1 MNEVITSYF
10 EESHRGLQRQRPAH
24 QEPPRAYIGAS
35 VSLPPLQSG
44 HSLPSDAGEQRSGR
58 GSGDGGYG
66 GGPGGGS
73 GPKFEF
79 NKELAIAGI
88 QEERYQEVLLQNEKL
103 TKKMRQL
110 QDQLTITSAKKEAFK
125 VQSTRLEKDLR
136 KARDQSD
143 MLQKEVL
150 NAKQEHEYLAVQ
162 SKDAVHMMN
171 EMRKSHLQEVRLLQ
185 RGLAQRGD
193 EKMRNRV
200 NEVADLV
207 DKLGRAVVQR
217 DEAIKEKTK
226 LQAQLHQIKS
236 ESKTLHEERLKLRKQ
251 NKGMEEKL
259 KKANRDV
266 KTLMAPIERD
276 ELTPDLSDDELEM
289 ELSAFEKRYS
299 VLNDGAK
306 GLDHFVEQLTKTKEK
321 LQEQVNE
328 QAETIASMEK
338 SLDHWQ
344 NLCQMKDQKIQELSK
359 KLSEMQ
365 REQTILEQQ
374 VAAKQ
379 KEIEMQIQIERE
391 NIGKQ
396 FAHLQSDADQARSTA
411 EGMQVVGD
419 KLQKELTKYHEAH
432 ARMQYGKDNAS
443 LDTVDESAGY
453 DQFMDSSMLD
463 GGSLL
468 SPGAPK
474 DPKDQVLAREVVFGM
489 VNAVLEK
496 QGHEPMTRC
505 LMQQAKFL
513 KTGEL
518 LQLEVINAAE
528 GMELHGHDLS
538 SGEKHVISLDQELID
553 ALDPEDPW
561 IELFSMVGMSRGP
574 PRRLALPTT
583 VGRRDE
589 VMLPPAG
596 MGLEITI
603 YQYDTRRFYICGVEL
618 NETQEALDLV
628 VLEDSFTP
636 EQEEEI
642 DACKNSDALF
652 DFFVAAM
659 QLHNENGRLKLHF
672 GEPSRSGADLPQ

>member
-66 GGPGGGS
+66 SGPGGGS

-88 QEERYQEVLLQNEKL
+88 QEERYQEVLMQNEKL

-110 QDQLTITSAKKEAFK
+110 QDQLTITTAKKEAFK

-136 KARDQSD
+136 KSREQADA
-143 MLQKEVL
+143 LQKEML
-150 NAKQEHEYLAVQ
+150 NAKQEHEYWSVQ

-259 KKANRDV
+259 KKANHNV

-276 ELTPDLSDDELEM
+276 EMTPDLSDDEFEE
-289 ELSAFEKRYS
+289 ELGAFEKRYS
-299 VLNDGAK
+299 VLDDGA
-306 GLDHFVEQLTKTKEK
+306 GALDHFVEQLTKTKEK
-321 LQEQVNE
+321 LQQQNTE
-328 QAETIASMEK
+328 QAETISSLEK

-391 NIGKQ
+391 ALGKQ
-396 FAHLQSDADQARSTA
+396 FAHLQDDADQARSTA

-419 KLQKELTKYHEAH
+419 RLQKELSKYHDAY
-432 ARMQYGKDNAS
+432 ARMQYSKD
-443 LDTVDESAGY
+443 G
-453 DQFMDSSMLD
+453 
-463 GGSLL
+463 
-468 SPGAPK
+468 
-474 DPKDQVLAREVVFGM
+474 
-489 VNAVLEK
+489 
-496 QGHEPMTRC
+496 
-505 LMQQAKFL
+505 
-513 KTGEL
+513 
-518 LQLEVINAAE
+518 
-528 GMELHGHDLS
+528 
-538 SGEKHVISLDQELID
+538 
-553 ALDPEDPW
+553 
-561 IELFSMVGMSRGP
+561 
-574 PRRLALPTT
+574 
-583 VGRRDE
+583 
-589 VMLPPAG
+589 
-596 MGLEITI
+596 
-603 YQYDTRRFYICGVEL
+603 
-618 NETQEALDLV
+618 
-628 VLEDSFTP
+628 
-636 EQEEEI
+636 
-642 DACKNSDALF
+642 
-652 DFFVAAM
+652 
-659 QLHNENGRLKLHF
+659 
-672 GEPSRSGADLPQ
+672 